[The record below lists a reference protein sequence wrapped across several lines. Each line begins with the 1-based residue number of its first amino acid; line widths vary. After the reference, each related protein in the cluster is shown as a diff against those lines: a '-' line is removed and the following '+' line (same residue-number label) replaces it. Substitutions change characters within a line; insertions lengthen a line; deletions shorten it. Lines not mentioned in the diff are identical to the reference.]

1 MVDWFHKYV
10 QKVNFKRGVTISI
23 NEKRN
28 PLKVLLISNE
38 KDLLL
43 FTKRYGFIDANYK
56 KEFSYLKSYFKS
68 MTHFATRI
76 DWYQVSKHYAGIE
89 ICPHLVACQ
98 EYLWY
103 DMFDVASGCV
113 WNLPAIVRS
122 VKIAG
127 VRKGKN
133 RYVSV
138 SEK

>member
-56 KEFSYLKSYFKS
+56 KTFSDFKGDFKS
-68 MTHFATRI
+68 LKHFATRI
-76 DWYQVSKHYAGIE
+76 NWYKVSKDYAGIE
-89 ICPHLVACQ
+89 ICPHLLACR
-98 EYLWY
+98 EYFWY
-103 DMFDVASGCV
+103 DLFDVASGCV
-113 WNLPAIVRS
+113 WNLPAIISS
-122 VKIAG
+122 VQIAG
-127 VRKGKN
+127 VRKGKK